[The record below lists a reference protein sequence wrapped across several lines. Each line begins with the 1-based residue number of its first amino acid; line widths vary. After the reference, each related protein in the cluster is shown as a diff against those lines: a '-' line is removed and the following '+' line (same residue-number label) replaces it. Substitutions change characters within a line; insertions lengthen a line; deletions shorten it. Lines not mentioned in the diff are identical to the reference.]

1 MKTIL
6 SFGFVLFILSC
17 NTPSSQYWQPYDES
31 EELAQNTD
39 HEIPRMR
46 YKLIQSKFLD
56 KDAMWAPFE
65 KELRGFDITYE
76 ALKPLIIEQS
86 IPTLQQHIASG
97 TLSYERLVKFY
108 LYRIRLLE
116 SNPKTTLHAVLAL
129 NPNIIKEAKQKD
141 RQTPEDMHPIYGM
154 PILLKDNI
162 NTANMPTTAGAAILE
177 NHIPDEDA
185 FVVKQL
191 KDKGALILGKV
202 NLSEWAYYFCDG
214 CPVGYSAVG
223 GQTLNPYGRRIFETG
238 GSSSG
243 SAVAVAANYAVA
255 ALGSETS
262 GSILSPSSQ
271 NAIVGLKPTIGLVSR
286 TGIVPI
292 SSTLDTS
299 GPMTKSIVDNAI
311 LLDAIAAPDAQDAIT
326 KRVPRIMSLT
336 DSYVE
341 PSLSGVRLGAMTN
354 ILAADS
360 LYRKAVEDLR
370 AAGAEVI
377 EFTPEKTA
385 LTGFSSIL
393 NGDMKRDI
401 PMYFKNSSTADFA
414 TIDVTTIIEYNKRD
428 SVLYMPYSQERLD
441 GVISD
446 SITEAGLE
454 KTISQLNAAASGFFE
469 TPINKYQLDAILS
482 KNNYYAGHA
491 AIAFYP
497 CLTVPMG
504 YSAEGEPANLTF
516 MAPSFS
522 EEKLLMLG
530 AAYENI
536 SNHRKSPKGYQ

>member
-1 MKTIL
+1 
-6 SFGFVLFILSC
+6 
-17 NTPSSQYWQPYDES
+17 
-31 EELAQNTD
+31 
-39 HEIPRMR
+39 
-46 YKLIQSKFLD
+46 
-56 KDAMWAPFE
+56 
-65 KELRGFDITYE
+65 
-76 ALKPLIIEQS
+76 
-86 IPTLQQHIASG
+86 
-97 TLSYERLVKFY
+97 
-108 LYRIRLLE
+108 
-116 SNPKTTLHAVLAL
+116 
-129 NPNIIKEAKQKD
+129 
-141 RQTPEDMHPIYGM
+141 MHLIYGM

-162 NTANMPTTAGAAILE
+162 NTAAMPTTAGAAILE
-177 NHIPDEDA
+177 NHVPDEDA

-202 NLSEWAYYFCDG
+202 NLSEWAYYFCAG

-271 NAIVGLKPTIGLVSR
+271 NAVVGLKPTIGLVSR

-299 GPMTKSIVDNAI
+299 GPMTKSIADNAI

-341 PSLSGVRLGAMTN
+341 PSLSGARLGAMTN
-354 ILAADS
+354 ILAVDS
-360 LYRKAVEDLR
+360 LYRNAVEDLR

-377 EFTPEKTA
+377 EFTPEKIS
-385 LTGFSSIL
+385 LSGFSSIL

-401 PMYFKNSSTADFA
+401 PMYFKNTSTAEFA
-414 TIDVTTIIEYNKRD
+414 TIDVTKIIDYNKQD
-428 SVLYMPYSQERLD
+428 SVLYMPYAQERLD

-446 SITEAGLE
+446 SITAAGLE
-454 KTISQLNAAASGFFE
+454 ETISKLNAAASGFFE
-469 TPINKYQLDAILS
+469 TPIRKYQLDAVLS

-504 YSAEGEPANLTF
+504 YTHEGEPANLTF
-516 MAPSFS
+516 IAPSFS

-530 AAYENI
+530 AAYETI
-536 SNHRKSPKGYQ
+536 SNHRKSPKGY

>member
-1 MKTIL
+1 M
-6 SFGFVLFILSC
+6 FMLSC

-31 EELAQNTD
+31 KELAQNAD

-76 ALKPLIIEQS
+76 ALKPLIIEQN

-129 NPNIIKEAKQKD
+129 NPNIIKEAQQKD
-141 RQTPEDMHPIYGM
+141 RKTSEDMHPIYGM

-162 NTANMPTTAGAAILE
+162 NTANMPTTAGAVILE
-177 NHIPDEDA
+177 NHVPDEDA

-191 KDKGALILGKV
+191 KDKGALILGKL

-326 KRVPRIMSLT
+326 KRVPRIKFLT

-341 PSLSGVRLGAMTN
+341 LSLSGVRLGAMTN

-360 LYRKAVEDLR
+360 LYRNAVEDLR

-377 EFTPEKTA
+377 EFNPEKIP
-385 LTGFSSIL
+385 LSGFSSIL

-401 PMYFKNSSTADFA
+401 PMYFKNSSTADYA
-414 TIDVTTIIEYNKRD
+414 TIDVTTIIDYNKRD

-441 GVISD
+441 GVIND

-530 AAYENI
+530 AVYENI